1 VLGIRTRRDHANGNG
16 HVAGPP
22 RLLEKRRHRIRSRR
36 PEAPDPDTGKHIPA
50 LGPADAPMPDGMLDE
65 ADVTLDEEL
74 QRLEE
79 EFAAAEDAPLPPS
92 DSTALPESPFAA

>member
-1 VLGIRTRRDHANGNG
+1 
-16 HVAGPP
+16 
-22 RLLEKRRHRIRSRR
+22 
-36 PEAPDPDTGKHIPA
+36 
-50 LGPADAPMPDGMLDE
+50 MPDGMLDE